1 METALWS
8 QGRSQ
13 EGSGIDDDAAADVDD
28 EDDDVDDN
36 CEVDYVDD
44 DNHDHSPKYP
54 QNCQHLQYVKRS
66 QDPIKILKFRS
77 VRAIASILLFHPK
90 PIWLLTAASKYQS

>member
-13 EGSGIDDDAAADVDD
+13 EGSGIDDAAADDVDD
-28 EDDDVDDN
+28 EVDDVDYDG
-36 CEVDYVDD
+36 EGDYVDD

-54 QNCQHLQYVKRS
+54 QNCQHLQ
-66 QDPIKILKFRS
+66 
-77 VRAIASILLFHPK
+77 
-90 PIWLLTAASKYQS
+90 